1 MRFKSFFFYQT
12 ALSHAIENGE
22 VEIVKY
28 LLSNPKI
35 DINKVSMD
43 IFIILFVFNSKRK
56 IL

>member
-1 MRFKSFFFYQT
+1 MRFKSFVFYQT

-22 VEIVKY
+22 VEIVKH

-35 DINKVSMD
+35 DISKVSMD